1 MRQKNAFSL
10 IEVLLVMGIIAVITS
25 MGLTI
30 SQKGIEKAYNQYWYT
45 GYSALADA
53 TKEAILQT
61 KLNPND
67 PAATLKAYSKYVAI
81 KLMGVKAADYS
92 YQNSTAS
99 FTAPNGIGYEISYYT
114 SPVRGYY
121 KIIMTIPRPKM
132 QKEVPYKTIL
142 IYNFDP
148 SVYNNSSLLYP
159 SNETGPASEAGK
171 YLSLQNRADL
181 LPFYNIMDSEPLGQH
196 TINKILSFRE
206 AYCNIHN
213 SYNADNYTKIV
224 CSGNS
229 SSPGALF
236 SINPRKV
243 F

>member
-45 GYSALADA
+45 GYSALSDA
-53 TKEAILQT
+53 TRDAIMKG
-61 KLNPND
+61 KLDPDDPNS
-67 PAATLKAYSKYVAI
+67 TLKTYSKYIAV

-92 YQNSTAS
+92 YQNSTAT
-99 FTAPNGIGYEISYYT
+99 FTAPNGIGYEITYVYT
-114 SPVRGYY
+114 PAATYY

-142 IYNFDP
+142 IYNFDTN
-148 SVYNNSSLLYP
+148 VYNNSSLFYP
-159 SNETGPASEAGK
+159 SSETLGSNE
-171 YLSLQNRADL
+171 YISLQNRADL
-181 LPFYNIMDSEPLGQH
+181 LPFYNIMDSEPHGQH
-196 TINKILSFRE
+196 TINKIFSFRE